1 MKLIIMGRS
10 IWYGEHSIVHIENL
24 WANLK
29 KIINSIYGIIPKKN
43 YGLFLKE
50 AEFRYNITKLNK
62 DEKINLL
69 KDVFKEVYE
78 HSKFTFD
85 IIGEI

>member
-1 MKLIIMGRS
+1 M
-10 IWYGEHSIVHIENL
+10 
-24 WANLK
+24 
-29 KIINSIYGIIPKKN
+29 PKKN
-43 YGLFLKE
+43 YVLFLKE